1 MTKFKVLLADD
12 EPPARKL
19 LTDYVSKIN
28 ALELVSV
35 CSNGEEVL
43 AYLKETD
50 VDILLLDIRMP
61 LMTGIDLLRSL
72 ERPPLT
78 ILITAYEEYAVK
90 GFELDVIDYL
100 VKPVAFERFKKAIDK
115 AVEYLNIQTT
125 PSGKEEKRDYFFIK
139 TDTRIV
145 RFIFSEVL
153 VIEAQREYVKIVTH
167 SRKVLSLV
175 SLTSIAEVLPDDFI
189 RIHRSYIINMRHID
203 EVESA
208 AVIINKETYPISR
221 NYRDAFFERLG
232 NLKLL

>member
-43 AYLKETD
+43 EYLKETD

-72 ERPPLT
+72 EKPPLT

-100 VKPVAFERFKKAIDK
+100 VKPVAFERFKKAVDK

-203 EVESA
+203 EVESV